1 LRPADPEKL
10 PRILAAATK
19 LFAERGF
26 HSVRME
32 DIATQAGVAK
42 GTLYLFFKDK
52 DRLFRAMVAD
62 AMGRGL
68 DEVESRLADV
78 PGARDR
84 LRIVISA
91 SVRFSDLY
99 PHYLEVLHQ
108 LDSMPPEKR
117 DAAIEAKRARYLG
130 LIVETLR
137 ALGAEG
143 GFEVLQPERATMA
156 LLGMLHRIMVATP
169 RPWPDDLAAWI
180 EGQFLHGVSGG
191 PRPG

>member
-1 LRPADPEKL
+1 MRPADPEKL
-10 PRILAAATK
+10 PRILASATR

-26 HSVRME
+26 HAVRME

-52 DRLFRAMVAD
+52 ERLFRAMVAD

-84 LRIVISA
+84 LRIVIDE

-108 LDSMPPEKR
+108 LDSTPPEKR
-117 DAAIEAKRARYLG
+117 DADIEAKRARYIG

-137 ALGAEG
+137 SLEADGVAPIG
-143 GFEVLQPERATMA
+143 QPERATLA

-169 RPWPDDLAAWI
+169 RPWPDDLADWI
-180 EGQFLHGVSGG
+180 ERQFLYGLAGG
-191 PRPG
+191 PGQC